1 MDGVKMNRKILVI
14 SETVFF
20 NLYKDGLYKYAKDNR
35 DIIDLYY
42 LDYPKKDLNIINKAR
57 YKYNINDFKRKYYAK
72 IRDKLVS
79 KIENY
84 DIILF
89 INLFYDDEYFI
100 QGEFAEALK
109 KKDTRVFF
117 VDSIKTIDQK

>member
-1 MDGVKMNRKILVI
+1 MNRKILVI